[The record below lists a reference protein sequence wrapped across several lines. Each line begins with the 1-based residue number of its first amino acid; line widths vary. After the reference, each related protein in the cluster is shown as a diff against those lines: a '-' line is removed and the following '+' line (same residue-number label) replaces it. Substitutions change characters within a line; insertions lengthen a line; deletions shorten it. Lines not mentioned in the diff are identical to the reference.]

1 MSLEVETLR
10 TKEAMAALQ
19 EGWEDLHRGDATR
32 SPFLSPDWF
41 RCCLEDAQGS
51 ELFLIAVREGTRLVG
66 IAPLSRYRL
75 PVRWRNARAIGFI
88 RCRETPYADFI
99 VEDGRRE
106 AIVGAILQHLHSTER
121 SSWDLLDLGPWPHSS
136 PNVELGRK
144 WLGAWGA
151 KWTESTASLV
161 PVVTMPEGWDAFME
175 SRSYLFRK
183 SRRGVLNRMGRL
195 GNTQVEC
202 HRSDPDGEVLR
213 AICDVSSRSWKH
225 DDGKALTSR
234 AESMRFFAALTQAA
248 GRRGSLLV
256 WILRLN
262 GSPIA
267 MEYNLTENG
276 IVYALRAD
284 YDQTYRQSSPGA
296 FLEYHIFQRLFSEGC
311 RAYHA
316 GPGSD
321 AYKLR
326 WTEELSRNIMVT
338 VFNRGAANQALWL
351 TETWAI
357 PKLRRLRDRLVPT
370 DRAGRDQIAEE
381 GTS

>member
-1 MSLEVETLR
+1 V
-10 TKEAMAALQ
+10 
-19 EGWEDLHRGDATR
+19 
-32 SPFLSPDWF
+32 
-41 RCCLEDAQGS
+41 
-51 ELFLIAVREGTRLVG
+51 EGTR
-66 IAPLSRYRL
+66 
-75 PVRWRNARAIGFI
+75 
-88 RCRETPYADFI
+88 RE
-99 VEDGRRE
+99 E
-106 AIVGAILQHLHSTER
+106 IVGAILRHLHSNER

-136 PNVELGRK
+136 PNAEIGRK
-144 WLGAWGA
+144 WLGASGA
-151 KWTESTASLV
+151 RWTESTASLV

-183 SRRGVLNRMGRL
+183 SRRGVLNRMSRL
-195 GNTQVEC
+195 GNTEVEC
-202 HRSDPDGEVLR
+202 HRSDAGGDVLR
-213 AICDVSSRSWKH
+213 TICDVSGRSWKH
-225 DDGKALTSR
+225 DEGKALTSR
-234 AESMRFFAALTQAA
+234 GESMRFFAALTEAA

-262 GSPIA
+262 GSAIA
-267 MEYNLTENG
+267 MEYNLTEDG

-284 YDQTYRQSSPGA
+284 YDQAYRQSSPGA

-326 WTEELSRNIMVT
+326 WTEELSRNVMVT
-338 VFNRGAANQALWL
+338 VFNRGVANQALWL

-357 PKLRRLRDRLVPT
+357 PKLRRLRDRLFPA
-370 DRAGRDQIAEE
+370 DRAGTEQGEKE